1 MSSAVAIGNFDGVH
15 LGHQALIGEM
25 VREARRRDLVPSVL
39 TFDHHPTVVVAPD
52 RVPPI
57 ISSLE
62 QRIYRLKALGVEQV
76 QVLPF
81 TKELAAL
88 SPCDFV
94 LEVLIKQL
102 QAKAIFVG
110 RNFRF
115 GYRKSGNCDTLDQ
128 LGEEF
133 GFVSHFLDPV
143 RYRGEVVSSTAIR
156 KHLADGNVTR
166 ANRLLGHCFQISG
179 PVVSG
184 HGIGSKQT
192 VPTLNLR
199 APEGGIVPRGVYVTE
214 THEPSASRPWQSITN
229 AGVRPTFS
237 GSELTIETF
246 LLSPF
251 EDPAPREIAVEF
263 RRFIRAEQKFSNPE
277 ELKAQILKDVQRA
290 QAYWRRTTR
299 WVKRGA

>member
-15 LGHQALIGEM
+15 LGHQALIGQM
-25 VREARRRDLVPSVL
+25 VEVARAQALIPSVL
-39 TFDHHPTVVVAPD
+39 TFDPHPTVVVAPD
-52 RVPPI
+52 RVPPM
-57 ISSLE
+57 ISTIGERLD
-62 QRIYRLKALGVEQV
+62 RLKGLGVDQV
-76 QVLPF
+76 RILPF

-94 LEVLIKQL
+94 VEVLVKQL

-115 GYRKSGNCDTLDQ
+115 GYRKSGNCDTLEQ

-133 GFVSHFLDPV
+133 GFVSYFLDPV

-199 APEGGIVPRGVYVTE
+199 PPEGGIVPRGVYVTE
-214 THEPSASRPWQSITN
+214 TREPSTWAPLAIDHECRRPPHVLRKRTHGGN
-229 AGVRPTFS
+229 FS
-237 GSELTIETF
+237 AESLRGAYAKRDRCR
-246 LLSPF
+246 LSPF
-251 EDPAPREIAVEF
+251 HQD
-263 RRFIRAEQKFSNPE
+263 
-277 ELKAQILKDVQRA
+277 
-290 QAYWRRTTR
+290 
-299 WVKRGA
+299 